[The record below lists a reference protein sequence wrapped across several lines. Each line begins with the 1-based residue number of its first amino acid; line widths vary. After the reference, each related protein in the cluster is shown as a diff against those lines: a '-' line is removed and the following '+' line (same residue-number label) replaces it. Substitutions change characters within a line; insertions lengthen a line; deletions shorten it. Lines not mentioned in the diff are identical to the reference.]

1 MSTHVSFLSESLS
14 SWREVRSG
22 LIEEV
27 DVIRATQFDF
37 RPAPEVRSVRELLQH
52 ILEVACLVT
61 GELARPDTDF
71 HRAPWPELLEMYAAH
86 VYDAQ
91 TKKELLALLDSQMD
105 DAEQRFTAVGE
116 EAMYGL
122 ITNFDGSQWTK
133 MQWLHH
139 GIAQEMYHRGQL
151 TLYARLLG
159 VEPALTKKIRGG

>member
-1 MSTHVSFLSESLS
+1 
-14 SWREVRSG
+14 
-22 LIEEV
+22 
-27 DVIRATQFDF
+27 
-37 RPAPEVRSVRELLQH
+37 
-52 ILEVACLVT
+52 
-61 GELARPDTDF
+61 
-71 HRAPWPELLEMYAAH
+71 MYAAH

-105 DAEQRFTAVGE
+105 DAERHFTAVGE
-116 EAMYGL
+116 EAMYDL

-159 VEPALTKKIRGG
+159 MEPALTKKIRGK